1 MEIDFLGLNSSN
13 YKLEQGNLKYPF
25 LDPAGG
31 VETSLSL
38 STSSSFNFSDK
49 KKWEFASNEDEMQSS
64 YDTICGLDKS
74 HVTEQPSL
82 LLVARPAFL
91 QASGGGGFRYD
102 VNDAAT
108 PNLRNLSLSA
118 ETNGYNTGN
127 ASNGIST
134 GGHTPTVA
142 MARRATL
149 ARFLEKRLHRYKT
162 LQNVR
167 NDNYDMPKNN
177 QATLATAWLAVRE
190 LGDKSRLRAERSF
203 VKQ

>member
-149 ARFLEKRLHRYKT
+149 ARFLEKRLHR
-162 LQNVR
+162 
-167 NDNYDMPKNN
+167 MN
-177 QATLATAWLAVRE
+177 QARTSHMMGKSLGATNTEACETTITRNNNNKTN
-190 LGDKSRLRAERSF
+190 DPRRR
-203 VKQ
+203 